1 MTELIVNLAL
11 LLAVLVVVV
20 TLAIGGLR
28 RRRTE
33 RLRQNDERSLILQA
47 FIAAAPPPFA
57 PSPAAAQPDV
67 TPPAAVPNPVGQ
79 PSQLDVQ
86 SVAALLDLLEGR
98 PPTRRGLARSV
109 ISSPRSIW
117 SAGETAGR
125 QAGQRTMA
133 GSRPGPADNAAGELY
148 RDAATELVEI
158 FGYDPRDAHEQFQRY
173 AAAIGDPGLAELYV
187 RSAAYSAHP
196 DNPSTVSAVVHE
208 ITRSLRVQ
216 EVSDAGDIIE
226 S

>member
-86 SVAALLDLLEGR
+86 SVVALLDLLEGR

-158 FGYDPRDAHEQFQRY
+158 FCLRPARRARAVPAVRRRHRRSRPGRAVRPLGRLQRPPRQPQHGFRRGTRHHPLPA
-173 AAAIGDPGLAELYV
+173 GPGSV
-187 RSAAYSAHP
+187 GCR
-196 DNPSTVSAVVHE
+196 
-208 ITRSLRVQ
+208 
-216 EVSDAGDIIE
+216 
-226 S
+226 